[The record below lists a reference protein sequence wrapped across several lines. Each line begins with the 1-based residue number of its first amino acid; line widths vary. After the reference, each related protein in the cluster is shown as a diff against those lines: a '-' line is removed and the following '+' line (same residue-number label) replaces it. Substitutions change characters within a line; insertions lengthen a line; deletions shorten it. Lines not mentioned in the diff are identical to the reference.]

1 MKLRN
6 ATPHVLRVFDENDR
20 VVVEVPR
27 SERPARVSTTDV
39 VVGQVP
45 TDGGA
50 VPLVESRLGSVHDL
64 PDPAPDQLV
73 VVSQL
78 VADMVDRDD
87 LVVPHQLVRDDSGAV
102 VGCRALR
109 RTVGKFDDDGDDLDG
124 LEVQVVPHATWS
136 AIVEGR

>member
-6 ATPHVLRVFDENDR
+6 ATPHVLRVFDEDDR

-27 SERPARVSTTDV
+27 AERPARVATTDV

-78 VADMVDRDD
+78 VADLVDRDD

-109 RTVGKFDDDGDDLDG
+109 RTVGKFDDDDDLDD
-124 LEVQVVPHATWS
+124 LEVQAVSYDRWS